1 MNSTRNKYYCFTKDY
16 LYLFTSLQRYF
27 NFILKKELNILSQT
41 ELLTSTDTVLVYQEE
56 RENSELLKVFTDNK
70 VLKIVVGLD
79 NNSFMNL
86 IDLSHL
92 KNNLLQAI
100 NKSGSRPSKIF
111 TEAELKNKINY
122 FFKGHGEESI
132 FQVLNAVMYCFQ
144 NYDFYKAGGL
154 TDEEYKNLFIQPCK
168 MQWAKFL
175 IRFNKYK
182 VYLRLLGHDKEI
194 IKIEEYCVILDEFV
208 KNSDKLIMMKQA
220 KGDTNLAKV
229 QKTLGLL
236 KNIDY
241 FFTKISNKL
250 GLMDAPLQDSGS

>member
-1 MNSTRNKYYCFTKDY
+1 MVS
-16 LYLFTSLQRYF
+16 
-27 NFILKKELNILSQT
+27 
-41 ELLTSTDTVLVYQEE
+41 
-56 RENSELLKVFTDNK
+56 
-70 VLKIVVGLD
+70 
-79 NNSFMNL
+79 
-86 IDLSHL
+86 
-92 KNNLLQAI
+92 
-100 NKSGSRPSKIF
+100 
-111 TEAELKNKINY
+111 INY